1 MVQPVL
7 FATMV
12 ALAELW
18 RTHGVEPAAVVGNSQ
33 GEIAAAC
40 TAGALTLDD
49 AALIVARRSQ
59 ALVALAGRGAMASVA
74 LPTDRVRA
82 LLSPWGERVSVAV
95 RNGPGATTVSGEPE
109 AVAEVVERCV
119 ADGVRA
125 KLVAVDYASHSAR
138 WPSWRSG
145 CAPTW
150 PTSARPPPAFR

>member
-1 MVQPVL
+1 RPVLVFGGQGAQWAGMGRELLDTTPPFAASIARCEHALAPHVDWSLTGVLRGEPGQPGLDRVDVVQPVL

-59 ALVALAGRGAMASVA
+59 ALVALAGRGAMAS
-74 LPTDRVRA
+74 
-82 LLSPWGERVSVAV
+82 
-95 RNGPGATTVSGEPE
+95 
-109 AVAEVVERCV
+109 
-119 ADGVRA
+119 
-125 KLVAVDYASHSAR
+125 
-138 WPSWRSG
+138 
-145 CAPTW
+145 
-150 PTSARPPPAFR
+150 